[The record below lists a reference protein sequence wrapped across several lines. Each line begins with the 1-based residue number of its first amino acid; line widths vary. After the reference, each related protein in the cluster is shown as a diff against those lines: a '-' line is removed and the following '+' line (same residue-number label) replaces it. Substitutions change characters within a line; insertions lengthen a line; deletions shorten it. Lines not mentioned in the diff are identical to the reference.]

1 MSTVTVYTRA
11 GCHLCEVAIAA
22 AAEIA
27 ADTASAFVTVD
38 VDADPE
44 DRAEYGDLVPVIL
57 VDGRIHGYYQ
67 VDPERLRAALSTP
80 TRSAT
85 GQDVAGR

>member
-22 AAEIA
+22 AARIA
-27 ADTASAFVTVD
+27 ADTASAFATVD
-38 VDADPE
+38 VGADPE

-67 VDPERLRAALSTP
+67 VDADRLRAALTARPPSA
-80 TRSAT
+80 RS
-85 GQDVAGR
+85 